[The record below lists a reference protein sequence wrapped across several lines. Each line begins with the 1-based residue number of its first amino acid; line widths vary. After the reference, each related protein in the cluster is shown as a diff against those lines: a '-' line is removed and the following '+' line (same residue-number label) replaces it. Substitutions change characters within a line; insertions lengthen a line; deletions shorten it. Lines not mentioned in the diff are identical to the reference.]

1 MTPPMTNPST
11 MPVVSTRSTLRE
23 ERHPNAV
30 TAPPIN
36 RGSMTPRPWRGFW
49 NSMGTAALMPFSKT
63 SPKPAADAPQPW
75 QHAAKRR
82 RTIFMLLTLISTAL
96 ATSLFADMQPD
107 YDNAWLEYG
116 QIVLF
121 ALLSGWVVTGFMTAM
136 MGFYV
141 TLRGDP
147 HSLSAKN
154 VQHQPLDAA
163 TRTAIIMPICNEDVR
178 TVFAGL
184 RATCES
190 VAIAGHVRAFDV
202 FVLSDSN
209 DAAII
214 RAERAAWEDLR
225 TQLATQPDQP
235 QIEVYYR
242 LRTRRTD
249 RKAGNVADFCRRW
262 GNDYKYMV
270 VLDADSVMS
279 GDCLVAMV
287 KLMEANPKAGI
298 IQTATQAIGHV
309 TLHARA
315 QQFASRV
322 TGRLFTLGMQ
332 YWQMGESHYWGHN
345 AIIRVEPFMQ
355 HCALAHISGTGGM
368 SGSIMSHD
376 FVEAALMRR
385 AGFHVWLVAD
395 LIGSYEQQPPDLL
408 AELQRDRRWCQG
420 NLQNSKLLLEP
431 GIHAVHR
438 TAFLTGVLAYASSPL
453 WLAFLLLSTFLFA
466 RNVGSDPVYFFAPY
480 QLFPSW
486 PTANI
491 RLMLTLFGL
500 TGVLL
505 LAPKAMS
512 LIAIV
517 LRGHAVRFGGAPRL
531 FASAFIEF
539 LHSMLLAPVRMFFH
553 TQFVIA
559 SLTGWRLDWK
569 SPPRDD
575 AATRWR
581 QAWGRHGLHTVL
593 AVIWIAAI
601 VVSSSAFPWWL
612 SPILAGLLA
621 AIPLSVWGSRA
632 GVGRALRRRGLL
644 LTPEELRQPRVLAE
658 AGRAADLVAERTA
671 TLRGALTDAGEYART
686 LAALPARPGASGDK
700 GRAAAA
706 LLERA
711 LAEGPEAL
719 GAPALLLLLSDRTAM
734 AGLRDSVAARRAPP
748 GWWSTHP
755 VGSTDQAGAAPEP
768 AVLAHASH
776 R

>member
-1 MTPPMTNPST
+1 MTNPIST
-11 MPVVSTRSTLRE
+11 PISKSASRSPLRE

-30 TAPPIN
+30 TAPPIH

-49 NSMGTAALMPFSKT
+49 SSMATAALMPFVKT
-63 SPKPAADAPQPW
+63 GASVNRSAEGLEPW
-75 QHAAKRR
+75 QHAAKQR
-82 RTIFMLLTLISTAL
+82 RTVFVLLTLLSTAL
-96 ATSLFADMQPD
+96 ATYLFADMQPA

-147 HSLSAKN
+147 YGLSAKN
-154 VQHQPLDAA
+154 VQHHTLDAA

-209 DAAII
+209 DVAII
-214 RAERAAWEDLR
+214 KAERAAWEDLR

-262 GNDYKYMV
+262 GKDYSYMV

-279 GDCLVAMV
+279 GDCLVSMV

-345 AIIRVEPFMQ
+345 AIIRVKPFMQ

-420 NLQNSKLLLEP
+420 NLQNSRLIAEP
-431 GIHAVHR
+431 GIHPVHR
-438 TAFLTGVLAYASSPL
+438 SMFGTGAMAYLSAPL
-453 WLAFLLLSTFLFA
+453 WLCF
-466 RNVGSDPVYFFAPY
+466 
-480 QLFPSW
+480 
-486 PTANI
+486 
-491 RLMLTLFGL
+491 LTLGTALWLSGSPMIADWALLPGELVSLWAWTLCMLFL
-500 TGVLL
+500 PRVLGIAAVLINRQQASYGGTVSL
-505 LAPKAMS
+505 LRSAVLET
-512 LIAIV
+512 LIA
-517 LRGHAVRFGGAPRL
+517 
-531 FASAFIEF
+531 
-539 LHSMLLAPVRMFFH
+539 LLQAPVRMLAH
-553 TQFVIA
+553 SLFVVVA
-559 SLTGWRLDWK
+559 LTGLKLEWK
-569 SPPRDD
+569 SPPR
-575 AATRWR
+575 
-581 QAWGRHGLHTVL
+581 
-593 AVIWIAAI
+593 
-601 VVSSSAFPWWL
+601 
-612 SPILAGLLA
+612 
-621 AIPLSVWGSRA
+621 
-632 GVGRALRRRGLL
+632 
-644 LTPEELRQPRVLAE
+644 
-658 AGRAADLVAERTA
+658 
-671 TLRGALTDAGEYART
+671 
-686 LAALPARPGASGDK
+686 
-700 GRAAAA
+700 AAAA
-706 LLERA
+706 VPWRHALRQLAPMSLVIAVLATGIAMIDASALVWLLPVG
-711 LAEGPEAL
+711 LP
-719 GAPALLLLLSDRTAM
+719 LLLSIPMTVLTSKV
-734 AGLRDSVAARRAPP
+734 GVGTTLRANNYLLI
-748 GWWSTHP
+748 
-755 VGSTDQAGAAPEP
+755 PEETKSP
-768 AVLAHASH
+768 AVLRRAWQHA
-776 R
+776 RQLARPLLKAA